1 MAMNFKIFED
11 KLTVSNY
18 VADLFRKQ
26 MNNNPTSIIATAL
39 GDEAGHVIAELKADT
54 ARNPVETS
62 QIHIFD
68 YDKLRGDYGTVGI
81 VDKQY
86 HEATGK
92 DIMELIKDEAKTKEN
107 KGKLTTLFAT
117 ITQDGSVGY
126 KEINQD
132 NDKGLRSAREIIIVL
147 TGADKASIV
156 EKLYNTEAGG
166 NFEAANLKTHRMVNV
181 ILDDA
186 AAAGLPQD
194 IREYY
199 FQKFA

>member
-1 MAMNFKIFED
+1 MAMNFKVFDD

-39 GDEAGHVIAELKADT
+39 NDEAAHVVAELKADI
-54 ARNPVETS
+54 AKNAVDTS

-68 YDKLRGDYGTVGI
+68 YDKLSSDYVTVGI

-92 DIMELIKDEAKTKEN
+92 DVMDLIKNEAKTKQN
-107 KGKLTTLFAT
+107 KGKLTTLLAT
-117 ITQDGSVGY
+117 ITADGSVGY
-126 KEINQD
+126 KEISQD
-132 NDKGLRSAREIIIVL
+132 DDNGLRSAREIILVL
-147 TGADKASIV
+147 TGSEKAATV

-166 NFEAANLKTHRMVNV
+166 GFEAANLKTHRMVTV
-181 ILDDA
+181 VLDEA
-186 AAAGLPQD
+186 AAQGLPQD
-194 IREYY
+194 VREYFY
-199 FQKFA
+199 QRFA

>member
-26 MNNNPTSIIATAL
+26 MSNNPTSIIATAL
-39 GDEAGHVIAELKADT
+39 SDEAGHVIAELKADT
-54 ARNPVETS
+54 TRNPVETS

-92 DIMELIKDEAKTKEN
+92 DIMELIKDEAKTKDN

>member
-1 MAMNFKIFED
+1 MAMNFKVFED

-39 GDEAGHVIAELKADT
+39 GDEAPHVISELKADISK
-54 ARNPVETS
+54 NPVDTS

-68 YDKLRGDYGTVGI
+68 YDKLRGEFGVVGI
-81 VDKQY
+81 VDEQY

-92 DIMELIKDEAKTKEN
+92 DIMDLIKNEAKTKEN

-132 NDKGLRSAREIIIVL
+132 DDKGLRSAREIILVL
-147 TGADKASIV
+147 TGSNNAPIV
-156 EKLYNTEAGG
+156 EKLYKTEAGG
-166 NFEAANLKTHRMVNV
+166 GFEAANLKTHRMVNV
-181 ILDDA
+181 ILDNA

-194 IREYY
+194 VREYY

>member
-1 MAMNFKIFED
+1 MAMNFKVFED
-11 KLTVSNY
+11 KLTVSHY

-39 GDEAGHVIAELKADT
+39 GDEAAHVVNELSEDIKENTVD
-54 ARNPVETS
+54 TS

-68 YDKLRGDYGTVGI
+68 YDKLRSEYRVLGI

-86 HEATGK
+86 HEATSK
-92 DIMELIKDEAKTKEN
+92 DIMDLIKNEAKTKQN

-117 ITQDGSVGY
+117 VVQDGSVGY

-132 NDKGLRSAREIIIVL
+132 DDKGLRSAREIILVL

-156 EKLYNTEAGG
+156 EKLYQTEAGG

-181 ILDDA
+181 ILDNN
-186 AAAGLPQD
+186 AAAGLPED
-194 IREYY
+194 VREYF

>member
-26 MNNNPTSIIATAL
+26 MSNNPTSIIATAL

-54 ARNPVETS
+54 TRNPVETS

-92 DIMELIKDEAKTKEN
+92 DIMELIKDEAKTKDN

>member
-1 MAMNFKIFED
+1 MAMNFKIFSD
-11 KLTVSNY
+11 KLTVANY

-39 GDEAGHVIAELKADT
+39 GEEATNVLAELRADV
-54 ARNPVETS
+54 AKQPVDMS

-68 YDKLRGDYGTVGI
+68 YDKLSGDYSAIGV

-86 HEATGK
+86 HAASGK
-92 DIMELIKDEAKTKEN
+92 DIMELIKSEAKTKEN

-117 ITQDGSVGY
+117 VAQDGSVGY

-132 NDKGLRSAREIIIVL
+132 DDKGLRSAREIVLVL
-147 TGADKASIV
+147 TGADKSAIV
-156 EKLYNTEAGG
+156 EKLYHAEAGSG
-166 NFEAANLKTHRMVNV
+166 FEAANLKTHRMVNV

-186 AAAGLPQD
+186 AAAGLPED
-194 IREYY
+194 VREYF

>member
-1 MAMNFKIFED
+1 MAMNFKVFGD

-39 GDEAGHVIAELKADT
+39 GDEAHHVVAELKADVSK
-54 ARNPVETS
+54 NPVDTS

-68 YDKLRGDYGTVGI
+68 YDKLQGEYGVVGI

-86 HEATGK
+86 HAASGK
-92 DIMELIKDEAKTKEN
+92 DIMDLIKNEAKTKEN

-117 ITQDGSVGY
+117 VTQDGSVGY
-126 KEINQD
+126 QEINQD
-132 NDKGLRSAREIIIVL
+132 DDKGLRSAREIILVL

-156 EKLYNTEAGG
+156 EKLYHTEAGG
-166 NFEAANLKTHRMVNV
+166 SFEAANLKTHRMVNV

-186 AAAGLPQD
+186 AAAGLPED
-194 IREYY
+194 VREYY